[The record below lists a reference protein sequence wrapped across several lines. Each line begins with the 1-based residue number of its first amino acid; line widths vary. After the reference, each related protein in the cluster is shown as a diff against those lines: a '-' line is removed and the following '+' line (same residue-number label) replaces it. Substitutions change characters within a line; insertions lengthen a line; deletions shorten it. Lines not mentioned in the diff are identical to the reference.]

1 MAEPGKLD
9 EGLNAVLRRHARQRV
24 LTRGE
29 ALYGRGSPPDALF
42 CVERGII
49 RLSVTSHAGREAV
62 LGLVTAG
69 HWFGEASLF
78 TRGPRGNDA
87 IAVVESAVLI
97 VPAATLHA
105 LIDDRPDYLRQFLAM
120 MGQRYKTVIS
130 RMDDT
135 VLLPLPARLARL
147 IVQMVDAGGEAGDR
161 LVLHFSQEEAAHMLG
176 ASRQSINRVLK
187 RWEAAGIVQLGYRTL
202 ALEDLSTMRRLCRA

>member
-161 LVLHFSQEEAAHMLG
+161 LVLHFSQEEGAHMLG

>member
-1 MAEPGKLD
+1 MAELGKLD
-9 EGLNAVLRRHARQRV
+9 EELNALLRRHARERV
-24 LTRGE
+24 LARGE
-29 ALYGRGSPPDALF
+29 ALYGIGSPPDALF

-78 TRGPRGNDA
+78 TGGPRGNDA
-87 IAVVESAVLI
+87 IAVAESAVLI
-97 VPAATLHA
+97 LPAATLHA
-105 LIDDRPDYLRQFLAM
+105 LIDDRPDYLKQFLAM

-130 RMDDT
+130 RMEDT

-147 IVQMVDAGGEAGDR
+147 IVQMVDAGGEADDP

-176 ASRQSINRVLK
+176 ASRQSVNRVLK
-187 RWEAAGIVQLGYRTL
+187 GWEAAGIVQLGYRTL
-202 ALEDLSTMRRLCRA
+202 ALKDLSTMRRLRRA

>member
-1 MAEPGKLD
+1 MAKPGKLD
-9 EGLNAVLRRHARQRV
+9 EELDALLRRHARERV
-24 LTRGE
+24 LARGE
-29 ALYGRGSPPDALF
+29 ALYGCGSPPDALF

-62 LGLVTAG
+62 LSLVTAG

-97 VPAATLHA
+97 VPAATLHD
-105 LIDDRPDYLRQFLAM
+105 LLDDRPDYLRQFLAI